1 MKSDD
6 ITVFIAD
13 DEAVDLLLQLN
24 STPGLTAR
32 FSEHAPSYD
41 ESKVHEMYSLEL
53 AALVQLLVYGVG
65 LLGGITAL
73 SAALVNY
80 KTARLARDNNK
91 SRNAVIAV
99 VVVNNSKIE
108 VLETDTVETLEG
120 KIRGQMLA
128 FVDQT
133 EQRPA
138 LEEQDIASSTKESS
152 EQ

>member
-1 MKSDD
+1 MNSNN

-32 FSEHAPSYD
+32 FSEHAPGYD

-91 SRNAVIAV
+91 SRNTVIAV
-99 VVVNNSKIE
+99 VVINNSKIE
-108 VLETDTVETLEG
+108 VLETDTVETLEE

-138 LEEQDIASSTKESS
+138 LEEQDIASNTKESS

>member
-1 MKSDD
+1 
-6 ITVFIAD
+6 
-13 DEAVDLLLQLN
+13 
-24 STPGLTAR
+24 LTAR
-32 FSEHAPSYD
+32 FSEHAPGYD

-91 SRNAVIAV
+91 SRNTVMAV

-108 VLETDTVETLEG
+108 VLETDTVETLEE

-133 EQRPA
+133 EQRAA
-138 LEEQDIASSTKESS
+138 LEEEDIASNTKESS